1 MSKYYWIIRTDN
13 NNMKEWYD
21 KGLPYDTFIK
31 WYNLPTLIYWL
42 IKYRITNYWCSF
54 TWIDMD
60 TNIGESNVFI
70 LRGRR

>member
-1 MSKYYWIIRTDN
+1 MMSKYYWIIRTDDTN
-13 NNMKEWYD
+13 
-21 KGLPYDTFIK
+21 GLPYDTFIK

-42 IKYRITNYWCSF
+42 IQYRIVNYWCSF

-60 TNIGESNVFI
+60 TNIGESDLFI